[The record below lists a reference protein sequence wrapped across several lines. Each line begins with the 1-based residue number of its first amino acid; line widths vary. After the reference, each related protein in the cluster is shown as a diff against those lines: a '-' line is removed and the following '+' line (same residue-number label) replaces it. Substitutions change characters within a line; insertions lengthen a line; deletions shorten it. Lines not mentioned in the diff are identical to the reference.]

1 MIQIKCSDTG
11 DTASLTELIAFQG
24 ESKKRSEQDVRDL
37 GQSLLEDGLLQPFSV
52 WRNSEGV
59 LKVLD
64 GHGRKAALEHLAL
77 ENPDILDQL
86 FPVILIEA
94 DTEEE
99 AIKACLQMMSTCG
112 KINKAG
118 VVKFAA
124 PVIGYKAPIVIKS
137 TAKAVKVKT
146 NIESKPNKVIIG
158 VEVDKDKVSQLI
170 TILKDVEGVNVI
182 V

>member
-24 ESKKRSEQDVRDL
+24 ESKKRSEQDIRDL

-52 WRNSEGV
+52 WRTDTGV

-124 PVIGYKAPIVIKS
+124 PVIGYKAPIVMKS

-146 NIESKPNKVIIG
+146 ESKPNKVIIG

>member
-11 DTASLTELIAFQG
+11 NTASLTELIAFQG

-59 LKVLD
+59 LKILD
-64 GHGRKAALEHLAL
+64 GHGRKAALEYLAL

-124 PVIGYKAPIVIKS
+124 PVIGYKAPIISRAV
-137 TAKAVKVKT
+137 AKPVKVKT
-146 NIESKPNKVIIG
+146 ESKPNKIIIG

-170 TILKDVEGVNVI
+170 SILKDVEGVNVI

>member
-11 DTASLTELIAFQG
+11 NTASLTELIAFQG

-124 PVIGYKAPIVIKS
+124 PVIGYKAPIISRVV
-137 TAKAVKVKT
+137 AKPVKVKT
-146 NIESKPNKVIIG
+146 ESKPNKVIIG

>member
-124 PVIGYKAPIVIKS
+124 PVIGYKAPIIVKS

-146 NIESKPNKVIIG
+146 ESKPNKVIIG